1 MLMFLEIWLISSIFI
16 GIVVFTF
23 VGVKYPSWEI
33 ILLYPAIVKL
43 LDAKGINIAGKITM
57 CTLISIIF
65 APFLLLYFTVVFT
78 VTIILFLSFCFMDL
92 FDLLFKKR

>member
-1 MLMFLEIWLISSIFI
+1 MFLEIWSIASLFI
-16 GIVVFTF
+16 GTILFTII
-23 VGVKYPSWEI
+23 GISYPSWEI

-43 LDAKGINIAGKITM
+43 LDAKEINNAGKITM

-78 VTIILFLSFCFMDL
+78 VTIIIFLSFCFMDL
-92 FDLLFKKR
+92 FELLFKKR